1 MLRTI
6 QQPKRR
12 ASLAE
17 DGVIVRIQ
25 FSYDPTIIQ
34 EIKQL
39 DGKKWVPAW
48 KRWEV
53 PISTEVVERLK
64 ELDFTL
70 TEDILKWGD
79 NVSTPIVEQK
89 IDWGVLQMKKELY
102 PFQREGVAF
111 IEAKK
116 GRVLIADEMGL
127 GKSLQAITYLQ
138 LHPELRPAIIICP
151 SSLKLNWLKEWRDST
166 GDTCPEVLSGR
177 TPYKTSGDVLIIN
190 YDILSGWVDHL
201 KTIHPKI
208 IIFDEAHYTKERSA
222 KRTQAAKELCKNVP
236 HVIALTG
243 TPVVN
248 RPIEMFNTLQI
259 LEPTRWSSF
268 WKFAKKYC
276 GAYQSR
282 WGWVYNGSS
291 NTNELHQLLTQ
302 TVMIRRRKAEVLKQ
316 LPAKTRTVIPL
327 EITNRKEYDMAEDD
341 FLSWLSGKDKEKAI
355 RAAYAEAMVKMEMLK
370 QLTAHGKMEQCIDW
384 VNDMIES
391 GQKLV
396 LFCTHR
402 VVVDTLMNKFKDIAV
417 KVDGSVTGE
426 DRAKAVEKFQTD
438 SSCMLFIGNIKA
450 AGVGIT
456 LTAASNVAFLEY
468 PWSPGDLVQAEDRIH
483 RIGQEAE
490 SVNVWYLIAVNTIED
505 SIIKLLD
512 KKRKVI
518 DSVVDGGLVDESSL
532 IGELL
537 QMVHHKED
545 RNDRT
550 PTTIM

>member
-12 ASLAE
+12 AVLAE
-17 DGVIVRIQ
+17 DGVILYLQ
-25 FSYDPTIIQ
+25 FSYDPELIQ

-39 DGKKWVPAW
+39 DGRKWVSAW
-48 KRWEV
+48 RRWEV

-64 ELDFTL
+64 DLDFTL
-70 TEDILKWGD
+70 TENILKWG
-79 NVSTPIVEQK
+79 NGAPIPIERK

-102 PFQREGVAF
+102 EFQKEGVEF
-111 IEAKK
+111 IDSKK
-116 GRVLIADEMGL
+116 GRALIADEMGL
-127 GKSLQAITYLQ
+127 GKTIQAITYLQ

-151 SSLKLNWLKEWRDST
+151 SSLKLNWMKEWREST
-166 GDTCPEVLSGR
+166 NDEDPEVLYGK

-190 YDILSGWVDHL
+190 YDVLSSWVDHL
-201 KTIHPKI
+201 KTIYPTV
-208 IIFDEAHYTKERSA
+208 IIFDEAHYLKERSA
-222 KRTQAAKELCKNVP
+222 KRTQAAKELCKRAP
-236 HVIALTG
+236 HIIALTG

-248 RPIEMFNTLQI
+248 RPSEMFNTLQI
-259 LEPTRWSSF
+259 LEPIRWSSF

-276 GAYQSR
+276 GAYQSH
-282 WGWVYNGSS
+282 WGWVYNGASH
-291 NTNELHQLLTQ
+291 TDELHQLLTQ
-302 TVMIRRRKAEVLKQ
+302 TVMIRRRKDEVLKQ

-341 FLSWLSGKDKEKAI
+341 FLVWLAGKDKEKAI
-355 RAAYAEAMVKMEMLK
+355 KAAYAEAMVKMEMLK

-384 VNDMIES
+384 VNDMIDS

-402 VVVDTLMNKFKDIAV
+402 AVIDILINEFKTVAV

-426 DRAKAVEKFQTD
+426 DRAKAVVKFQTD
-438 SSCMLFIGNIKA
+438 PTCMLFIGNIKA
-450 AGVGIT
+450 AGIGLT

-468 PWSPGDLVQAEDRIH
+468 PWSPGDLVQAEDRVH

-490 SVNVWYLIAVNTIED
+490 SVNVWYLTAVNTVED

-512 KKRKVI
+512 KKRKVV
-518 DSVVDGGLVDESSL
+518 DSVTDGGLVDETSL

-537 QMVHHKED
+537 QMVQHKED
-545 RNDRT
+545 
-550 PTTIM
+550 

>member
-1 MLRTI
+1 MLRTV

-12 ASLAE
+12 AVLAE
-17 DGVIVRIQ
+17 DGVILYLQ
-25 FSYDPTIIQ
+25 FSYDPELIQ

-39 DGKKWVPAW
+39 DGKKWVSAW

-70 TEDILKWGD
+70 TEDILKWG
-79 NVSTPIVEQK
+79 NGAPTPIERK
-89 IDWGVLQMKKELY
+89 IDWNVLQIKKELY
-102 PFQREGVAF
+102 EFQKEGVEF
-111 IEAKK
+111 IESKK
-116 GRVLIADEMGL
+116 GRALVADEMGL
-127 GKSLQAITYLQ
+127 GKTIQAITYLQ

-151 SSLKLNWLKEWRDST
+151 SSLKLNWMKEWEEST
-166 GDTCPEVLSGR
+166 NNTLPEVLYGR
-177 TPYKTSGDVLIIN
+177 TPYETSSEVLIIN

-201 KTIHPKI
+201 KTIKPKV
-208 IIFDEAHYTKERSA
+208 IIFDEAHYMKERSA
-222 KRTQAAKELCKNVP
+222 KRTQAAKELCKGAP
-236 HVIALTG
+236 HIIALTG

-248 RPIEMFNTLQI
+248 RPSEMFNTLQM
-259 LEPTRWSSF
+259 LEPIRWSSF

-282 WGWVYNGSS
+282 WGWVYDGSS
-291 NTNELHQLLTQ
+291 HTDELNQLLTQ
-302 TVMIRRRKAEVLKQ
+302 TVMIRRRKDEVLKQ

-327 EITNRKEYDMAEDD
+327 EINNRQEYDMAEDD
-341 FLSWLSGKDKEKAI
+341 FLAWLAGKDKEKAI
-355 RAAYAEAMVKMEMLK
+355 KAAYAEAMVKMEMLK
-370 QLTAHGKMEQCIDW
+370 QLTAYGKMEQCIDW
-384 VNDMIES
+384 VTDMIES

-402 VVVDTLMNKFKDIAV
+402 AIISTLMNEFKKIAV
-417 KVDGSVTGE
+417 QVDGSVTGE
-426 DRAKAVEKFQTD
+426 DRAKAVGKFQTD
-438 SSCMLFIGNIKA
+438 SNCMLFIGNIKA

-456 LTAASNVAFLEY
+456 LTASSNVAFLEF
-468 PWSPGDLVQAEDRIH
+468 PWSPGDLVQAEDRVH

-490 SVNVWYLIAVNTIED
+490 SVNVWYLTAVNTVED

-518 DSVVDGGLVDESSL
+518 DSVIDGGLVDETSL

-537 QMVHHKED
+537 QMVQHKED
-545 RNDRT
+545 
-550 PTTIM
+550 